1 MKQKLLIL
9 LACLLMGL
17 SVASAQTEQIQKK
30 KEFVVSRYGA
40 LKTGKGYIADA
51 SGDKVS
57 LMGPSL
63 HWSYAAPTWWSR
75 KTVNYLV
82 DQYHIQIIRLPVT
95 IAPGSNG
102 GQNRVEKPSDIIT
115 EDCYYWHPEET
126 KQMVDEVVKAA
137 IENDIYVIIDFHE
150 HYAQDWTNLAKEFF
164 TYFAT
169 KWGNYPNVMYEIY
182 NEPVCDNGTVVNYAK
197 QVIPVIR
204 AIDPDNIIIVGSAQY
219 SREPQNVTGAGQGYT
234 NIAYSWHGYP
244 TWGHQGDWNSSDAD
258 SWNTTI
264 PVIVTEWGMGNSG
277 SDGGLLDIYKSR
289 GVINCFWSMSNI
301 GGDEEIWSVL
311 KSDCTKKSGWTT
323 EDMTENGV
331 SMLNQTKGW
340 VNFYPVDLDIDD
352 DEVYT
357 EFVEETGTLTY
368 YYDDQREERTGVT
381 ELYDGRNHFKG
392 YASKVKKA
400 IIDPSMKNAPLTLTD
415 YMFFGHVDDN
425 DYTLSAMTAI
435 EGLENLN
442 TANVVNM
449 KSMFMGCSALT
460 SLDLSSFNTGKVIYM
475 DDMFYDCSALTSLD
489 LSSFDIGNVITM
501 LNMFCGCS
509 SLKTIYCDDDWSTG
523 SVQYSDGMF
532 RNCYSLV
539 GGEGT
544 VFDNK
549 VTDKTYARLDGGTG
563 KPGYFT
569 KKPKY
574 EVYTEF
580 DESTGTLIYYYD
592 SQREE
597 RTGSTEL
604 YDPVN
609 DRDAV
614 RFVEYSNKVLKA
626 VIDPSM
632 KSAPLTSMYSMFF
645 GGMGNSIYSLPN
657 MTEIEGLENLNTA
670 IVTNMNS
677 MFISCMGLT
686 YLDLSSF
693 DTRNVTN
700 MNGML
705 LGCNNLKIVDVSSF
719 DLSSLTDMRLMF
731 SGCLKLTTIYCSN
744 DWSTS
749 PAQSDYMFSVCNS
762 LVGGEGTVFN
772 DKVKD
777 KAYARPDGGT
787 SAPGYFTEKPTYL
800 VGDANGNGEVEIGD
814 VTSVLTLMATP
825 EATGYNNKAADANG
839 NGEIEIGD
847 VTTILTIMAN
857 GGE

>member
-17 SVASAQTEQIQKK
+17 SGASAQTQIQKK
-30 KEFVVSRYGA
+30 KEFVVSKYGA
-40 LKTGKGYIADA
+40 LNTSKGYIADA

-102 GQNRVEKPSDIIT
+102 GLNRVEKPSDIIT

-150 HYAQDWTNLAKEFF
+150 HYAQDWTDLAKEFF

-182 NEPVCDNGTVVNYAK
+182 NEPVCDNGTVVTYAK
-197 QVIPVIR
+197 LVIPVIR

-244 TWGHQGDWNSSDAD
+244 RWGHQGDWNSSDAD

-289 GVINCFWSMSNI
+289 GLINCFWSMSNI

-340 VNFYPVDLDIDD
+340 VNFYPADLDIDD
-352 DEVYT
+352 EEVYT

-368 YYDDQREERTGVT
+368 YYDDQREERSGPTD
-381 ELYDGRNHFKG
+381 LYDPENNPDAVRFTG
-392 YASKVKKA
+392 YYANVLKA
-400 IIDPSMKNAPLTLTD
+400 VIDPSMKNAPLTSFRN
-415 YMFFGHVDDN
+415 MFYGNMDTSFKFHELN
-425 DYTLSAMTAI
+425 NMTSV
-435 EGLENLN
+435 EGMENLN
-442 TANVVNM
+442 TDDVTNM
-449 KSMFMGCSALT
+449 RNMFGGCY
-460 SLDLSSFNTGKVIYM
+460 SLATIDLSSFNT
-475 DDMFYDCSALTSLD
+475 S
-489 LSSFDIGNVITM
+489 
-501 LNMFCGCS
+501 
-509 SLKTIYCDDDWSTG
+509 
-523 SVQYSDGMF
+523 
-532 RNCYSLV
+532 
-539 GGEGT
+539 
-544 VFDNK
+544 K
-549 VTDKTYARLDGGTG
+549 VTDMQGM
-563 KPGYFT
+563 FT
-569 KKPKY
+569 
-574 EVYTEF
+574 
-580 DESTGTLIYYYD
+580 SCR
-592 SQREE
+592 S
-597 RTGSTEL
+597 
-604 YDPVN
+604 
-609 DRDAV
+609 
-614 RFVEYSNKVLKA
+614 
-626 VIDPSM
+626 
-632 KSAPLTSMYSMFF
+632 LTSIDVSTFDIS
-645 GGMGNSIYSLPN
+645 NV
-657 MTEIEGLENLNTA
+657 TEMRT
-670 IVTNMNS
+670 
-677 MFISCMGLT
+677 MFIDCPA
-686 YLDLSSF
+686 
-693 DTRNVTN
+693 
-700 MNGML
+700 
-705 LGCNNLKIVDVSSF
+705 LK
-719 DLSSLTDMRLMF
+719 
-731 SGCLKLTTIYCSN
+731 TIYCSN

-749 PAQSDYMFSVCNS
+749 TAQSGYMFSGCTS
-762 LVGGEGTVFN
+762 LIGGKGTAF
-772 DKVKD
+772 DKNVMD
-777 KAYARPDGGT
+777 NTYARPDGGT
-787 SAPGYFTEKPTYL
+787 SAPGYFTEKPAYM

-825 EATGYNNKAADANG
+825 EANGYNNKAADANG

-847 VTTILTIMAN
+847 VTTILTIMAGN
-857 GGE
+857 

>member
-17 SVASAQTEQIQKK
+17 SGASAQTEQIQKK

-40 LKTGKGYIADA
+40 LNTSKGYIADA

-150 HYAQDWTNLAKEFF
+150 HYAQDWTDLAKEFF
-164 TYFAT
+164 TYFST

-182 NEPVCDNGTVVNYAK
+182 NEPFCDNGTVVNYAK

-219 SREPQNVTGAGQGYT
+219 SREPQNVTGAGKGYT

-311 KSDCTKKSGWTT
+311 KSDCTKKSEWTT

-340 VNFYPVDLDIDD
+340 VNFYPVDLDIEDE
-352 DEVYT
+352 EVYT

-368 YYDDQREERTGVT
+368 YYDDKRSERTGVT
-381 ELYDGRNHFKG
+381 ELYD
-392 YASKVKKA
+392 
-400 IIDPSMKNAPLTLTD
+400 P
-415 YMFFGHVDDN
+415 
-425 DYTLSAMTAI
+425 
-435 EGLENLN
+435 ENN
-442 TANVVNM
+442 
-449 KSMFMGCSALT
+449 
-460 SLDLSSFNTGKVIYM
+460 
-475 DDMFYDCSALTSLD
+475 
-489 LSSFDIGNVITM
+489 
-501 LNMFCGCS
+501 
-509 SLKTIYCDDDWSTG
+509 
-523 SVQYSDGMF
+523 
-532 RNCYSLV
+532 
-539 GGEGT
+539 
-544 VFDNK
+544 
-549 VTDKTYARLDGGTG
+549 
-563 KPGYFT
+563 P
-569 KKPKY
+569 
-574 EVYTEF
+574 
-580 DESTGTLIYYYD
+580 
-592 SQREE
+592 
-597 RTGSTEL
+597 
-604 YDPVN
+604 
-609 DRDAV
+609 DAV

-686 YLDLSSF
+686 YLNLSSF

-777 KAYARPDGGT
+777 KTYARPDGGT
-787 SAPGYFTEKPTYL
+787 SAPGYFTEKPAYM

-825 EATGYNNKAADANG
+825 EATGYNNQAADANG

-847 VTTILTIMAN
+847 VTTILTIMA